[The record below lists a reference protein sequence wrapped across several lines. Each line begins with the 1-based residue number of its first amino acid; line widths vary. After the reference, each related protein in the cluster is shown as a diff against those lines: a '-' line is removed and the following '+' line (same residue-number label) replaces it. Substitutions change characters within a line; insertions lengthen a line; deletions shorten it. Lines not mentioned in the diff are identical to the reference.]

1 VKLIFKEEFNMA
13 SQKDNLG
20 ESNAKKEN
28 NTPLAR
34 HADLSRLQCIKINL
48 YARKWFRSGNI

>member
-1 VKLIFKEEFNMA
+1 MA

-48 YARKWFRSGNI
+48 YARKWFRSGNIKQY